1 MINYLILFANII
13 LLVTGQILFKLGI
26 EKAGGLVWNKIITSW
41 YVIGGLSLYGI
52 ATILWFVVLSRL
64 PLSVAYPL
72 QSISYIL
79 GIAAAFFIFSEPV
92 SPTKWVGAV
101 VILIGV
107 YLIAK

>member
-1 MINYLILFANII
+1 MINYIILFANII

-92 SPTKWVGAV
+92 SATKWVGAG

>member
-1 MINYLILFANII
+1 MINYFILFANII

>member
-1 MINYLILFANII
+1 MINYIILFANII

-92 SPTKWVGAV
+92 SPTKWVGAL